1 VGAHK
6 NSEKKME
13 NNMKHEIQTI
23 WIGAYIG
30 ACVAQGIPIND
41 RNTGEYASLVGKNI
55 FQFGRT
61 NI

>member
-1 VGAHK
+1 
-6 NSEKKME
+6 ME